1 MDEKNRINRYD
12 KGIAEERDD
21 DYQTE
26 AANEMTEADLDT
38 VNEDSEHDPDISS
51 VYGWIDIALSVIA
64 FFVAPILFEAAG
76 IIVGFVSRVIG
87 ARGLGSNALGI
98 GIVAPIV
105 GFLLVPMFCFREKSN
120 DGKHRE
126 LFFFPSALC
135 CL

>member
-51 VYGWIDIALSVIA
+51 VYGWIAIALSVIA
-64 FFVAPILFEAAG
+64 FLVAPIVFAAAG
-76 IIVGFVSRVIG
+76 IIVGFVSRAREAQVLGNTAIG
-87 ARGLGSNALGI
+87 LR
-98 GIVAPIV
+98 IVALMV
-105 GFLLVPMFCFREKSN
+105 RFLLVSMFLFREKIT
-120 DGKHRE
+120 DRK
-126 LFFFPSALC
+126 
-135 CL
+135 